1 MSEYDYKLDEYL
13 VPLIKDFK
21 EPYIVEFGVRKGI
34 STKKFLDICD
44 KQNGHLL
51 SVDTINYENLIQD
64 KRWTFLHTRDD
75 NFDFIKKKIPEKVDV
90 IYLDSVHEATHV
102 KKIIYAY
109 YNLLKVGG
117 YFVIDDISHIP
128 YLKNKERNN
137 FYCEINNME
146 TYNEILYILNSNE
159 TLFDLS
165 FTYKSSGL
173 AIIKKI
179 KSEDLKKEKKIHT
192 RKLSLK
198 NLVRLIWRK
207 IKKN

>member
-1 MSEYDYKLDEYL
+1 M
-13 VPLIKDFK
+13 
-21 EPYIVEFGVRKGI
+21 
-34 STKKFLDICD
+34 
-44 KQNGHLL
+44 
-51 SVDTINYENLIQD
+51 
-64 KRWTFLHTRDD
+64 
-75 NFDFIKKKIPEKVDV
+75 
-90 IYLDSVHEATHV
+90 
-102 KKIIYAY
+102 
-109 YNLLKVGG
+109 
-117 YFVIDDISHIP
+117 IDDISHIP

-146 TYNEILYILNSNE
+146 TYNEILHILNSNE

-192 RKLSLK
+192 RKLSLR